1 MLGSLCTPARVGGS
15 ACGVDRTV
23 EKEKKKKETNPVASA
38 PSAVQR
44 RQHSQ
49 SVDEPKRRRRLAH
62 SSVRGGLVKV
72 LAGWLVWRATAAA
85 VGAKSGCR
93 LAVTFSRRTFSG
105 RSRRA
110 RETGAPLSLQ
120 NS

>member
-1 MLGSLCTPARVGGS
+1 MHGSLCTPARVGGS

-23 EKEKKKKETNPVASA
+23 EKKRERKKETNPVASA

-49 SVDEPKRRRRLAH
+49 SVDEPKRRRRRLAH

-72 LAGWLVWRATAAA
+72 LAGWCGGRRRLGPSLAAGWQSRS
-85 VGAKSGCR
+85 VG
-93 LAVTFSRRTFSG
+93 
-105 RSRRA
+105 
-110 RETGAPLSLQ
+110 
-120 NS
+120 